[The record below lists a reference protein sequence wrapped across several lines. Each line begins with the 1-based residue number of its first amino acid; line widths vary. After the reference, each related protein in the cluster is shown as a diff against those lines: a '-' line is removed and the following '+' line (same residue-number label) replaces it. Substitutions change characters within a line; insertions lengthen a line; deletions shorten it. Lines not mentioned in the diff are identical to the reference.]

1 MWEFFKPIL
10 VDFKNPI
17 IFAIPF
23 FLLLIG
29 IEVYINYK
37 DRKENYIF
45 KDSMASISMGLGS
58 IFSDII
64 SKSFAF
70 IAFVWLYENYGLF
83 KNELSWTV
91 LGWVLLFFLD
101 DFTFYWHHRLSHEI
115 RVLWSAHVNHHSS
128 EQYNLST
135 ALRQSW
141 TEIFYKYIFFLWLP
155 FLGFHPLMVLTQ
167 ISINLLFQFWVHTKY
182 IKKLPSFIE
191 FIFNTPS
198 HHRVHHASNIRYL
211 DRNHAGTLIIW
222 DRIFRTFTEEKDEE
236 PVVYGI
242 TTNINT
248 YNPLVIATHEF
259 ASLWNDIRKAPK
271 FSDKLKYVFYPPG
284 WSHDNSTQTARQ
296 MRAQLKKEK

>member
-23 FLLLIG
+23 FLILIG

-37 DRKENYIF
+37 DRKENYVF

-83 KNELSWTV
+83 KDELSWTV

-101 DFTFYWHHRLSHEI
+101 DFTFYWHHRLSHEV
-115 RVLWSAHVNHHSS
+115 RVLWAAHVNHHSS

-191 FIFNTPS
+191 LIFNTPS

-222 DRIFRTFTEEKDEE
+222 DRIFRTFAEEKDEE

-248 YNPLVIATHEF
+248 YNPLIIATHEF

-296 MRAQLKKEK
+296 MRAQLKTEK

>member
-29 IEVYINYK
+29 IEVYLNYK
-37 DRKENYIF
+37 ERKGYYIF
-45 KDSMASISMGLGS
+45 KDSMASISMGIGS

-64 SKSFAF
+64 SKSL
-70 IAFVWLYENYGLF
+70 AFVAFTWLFTTYGFF
-83 KNELSWTV
+83 KDELSWTV

-101 DFTFYWHHRLSHEI
+101 DFTFYWHHRLSHEV
-115 RVLWSAHVNHHSS
+115 RVLWAAHVNHHSS
-128 EQYNLST
+128 ETYNLST

-155 FLGFHPLMVLTQ
+155 FLGFPPLMVLTQ
-167 ISINLLFQFWVHTKY
+167 ISINLLFQFWVHTKF
-182 IKKLPSFIE
+182 IKKFPPFIE
-191 FIFNTPS
+191 LILNTPS
-198 HHRVHHASNIRYL
+198 HHRVHHASNVRYL

-222 DRIFRTFTEEKDEE
+222 DRLFGTFAEEKDEE

-242 TTNINT
+242 TTNIHT

-259 ASLWNDIRKAPK
+259 KSLFRDVRRAPGFANK
-271 FSDKLKYVFYPPG
+271 MKYIFLAPG
-284 WSHDNSTQTARQ
+284 WSHDGSTQTARQ
-296 MRAQLKKEK
+296 MRENFKN